1 MKKVFKYLIYIL
13 PAALYFSYFPL
24 ISFGKNET
32 MNFEISLSLI
42 WLVLFDLA
50 VAVLVVPQKTYWQM
64 VKRFWLWLLFPAW
77 LTLSLIWS
85 LNPIRGLLTVGILW
99 LIYFAVSG
107 LYYLRNLFDS
117 DFRAKFWK
125 IFYCT
130 TIIICIWCL
139 VQCLLD
145 LAGIG
150 RDYTLMC
157 AGCTYRMFG
166 FPHPNGFAI
175 EPQFMGNLL
184 LAPALTL
191 AYFNIKDSNASHLA
205 KSARPA
211 RVTKQLPQSSHA
223 ARKPPRFLPKLL
235 LFVVLAT
242 LFLTFS
248 RGAIYAFVV
257 AMVSMSAFFIAKEK
271 KSARKPLV
279 KTIGLVWGIIVIAFA
294 FTLNL
299 QGIMASVSPT
309 TDTYRSGVAKVLNHL
324 SLGIID
330 IDAPK
335 QANSDAPK
343 PTIDPTDSKSS
354 ASSSI
359 EPQTTGSPEEA
370 IFDGYVEESTN
381 ARVYLTN
388 SGIAS
393 WQQSPSTILFGVG
406 LGGAGQALYQNGFIV
421 APKEIVQNQ
430 YASLLLESGLV
441 GITLF
446 ILTLILI
453 IRIVLKTRS
462 SIITFS
468 LLLAYAIT
476 LCFFSGLVN
485 ALQIYLMPPVVAIL
499 APRKSKLKI
508 QNK

>member
-107 LYYLRNLFDS
+107 IYYLRNLFDS

-125 IFYCT
+125 IFYTT
-130 TIIICIWCL
+130 TIIICIWCF

-150 RDYTLMC
+150 REYTLMC

-191 AYFNIKDSNASHLA
+191 AYFNIKDSKASHLA
-205 KSARPA
+205 KSARSA
-211 RVTKQLPQSSHA
+211 HVVRQL
-223 ARKPPRFLPKLL
+223 PRFLPRLL
-235 LFVVLAT
+235 LFAVLAT

-257 AMVSMSAFFIAKEK
+257 AMVSMSAFFITKEK
-271 KSARKPLV
+271 KTARKPLV
-279 KTIGLVWGIIVIAFA
+279 KSISLVWGIIVIAFA

-309 TDTYRSGVAKVLNHL
+309 TDTYKSGVAKVLNHL

-330 IDAPK
+330 IDATK
-335 QANSDAPK
+335 QADPDAPK
-343 PTIDPTDSKSS
+343 PAADSPDSESS
-354 ASSSI
+354 ALSST
-359 EPQTTGSPEEA
+359 EPQATESPEEA

-406 LGGAGQALYQNGFIV
+406 LGGAGQALYQNDFII

-453 IRIVLKTRS
+453 IRIVLKIRS

-476 LCFFSGLVN
+476 LCFFSGLAN

-499 APRKSKLKI
+499 APRKPKLK
-508 QNK
+508 NSK